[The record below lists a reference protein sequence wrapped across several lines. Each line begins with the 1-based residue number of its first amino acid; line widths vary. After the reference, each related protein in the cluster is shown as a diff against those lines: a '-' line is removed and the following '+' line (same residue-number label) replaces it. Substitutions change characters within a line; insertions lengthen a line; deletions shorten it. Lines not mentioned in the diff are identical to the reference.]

1 MRRGQDARSQEAVR
15 LDSPRIQPE
24 TRTACVP
31 LKVAN
36 TRRSLE
42 RYRDGA
48 RPHAMPWREEYA
60 DSLSASGYS
69 HHIAGPN
76 KRPGCDLPLALSAL
90 YPERIYLR
98 GPGGSDVELYGD
110 RLMRGLVRRWRSQP
124 CYGDAAIRR
133 ARSPYRPGR
142 S

>member
-1 MRRGQDARSQEAVR
+1 M
-15 LDSPRIQPE
+15 DSPRIQPE

-36 TRRSLE
+36 TGRSLE

-48 RPHAMPWREEYA
+48 RPDAMPWREEYA
-60 DSLSASGYS
+60 DSLSASGFS

-110 RLMRGLVRRWRSQP
+110 RLREAWSGDGEASPATEAQPSGERGLPTNPDGAER
-124 CYGDAAIRR
+124 G
-133 ARSPYRPGR
+133 G
-142 S
+142 